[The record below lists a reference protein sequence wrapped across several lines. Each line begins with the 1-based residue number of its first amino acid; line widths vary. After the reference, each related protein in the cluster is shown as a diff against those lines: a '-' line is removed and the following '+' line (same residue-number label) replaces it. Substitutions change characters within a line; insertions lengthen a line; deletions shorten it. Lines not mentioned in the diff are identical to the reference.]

1 MAVLSR
7 ISNIVTLLKQ
17 HVIGKR
23 YYRCW
28 KVLAA
33 WWLYNHSAS
42 LLFASLLCLHLY
54 LMIVDQDVATFQLCW
69 LCCMLPIVK
78 SFCFQ
83 LLSGA
88 VDQAQKVLCATFS
101 WSTKPANPVA
111 WCSLTVL
118 GIWAL
123 WQRRLMIPLVFSKT
137 PHFASGSSHPLP
149 TLTVLDWFSY
159 FSLRL

>member
-33 WWLYNHSAS
+33 WWLYNHLAS

-54 LMIVDQDVATFQLCW
+54 LMIVDQDVPTFQLCW

-88 VDQAQKVLCATFS
+88 VDQAQKVLSATFS

-111 WCSLTVL
+111 SCSLTVL
-118 GIWAL
+118 GIWAV
-123 WQRRLMIPLVFSKT
+123 WQRRFMIPLVFSKT
-137 PHFASGSSHPLP
+137 SHSASGSSHPLP